1 MSIIIGITGGIGSGK
16 STIANVFANLGVPV
30 FDADATAKFLM
41 NTNSIIKEKLI
52 ATFGANVYM
61 RVNEQSDE
69 QVLNK
74 AYLSNQVFENPNQL
88 ALLNSIV
95 HPITI
100 QAAAD
105 WAATQHAP
113 YVIKEAALFF
123 ESGSLTG
130 VSRVIGVS
138 APKSLRI
145 HRVMKRENCTKE
157 AVEQRMKHQI
167 DDTLKMKL
175 CDWVIVNDDQQLVLP
190 QVIAVH
196 EKILSLL

>member
-16 STIANVFANLGVPV
+16 STIANIFANLGVPV

-74 AYLSNQVFENPNQL
+74 AYLSKQVFENPNQL
-88 ALLNSIV
+88 ALLNAIV

>member
-16 STIANVFANLGVPV
+16 STIAHVFANLGVPV

-41 NTNSIIKEKLI
+41 NTNTIIKEKLI

>member
-16 STIANVFANLGVPV
+16 STIAYVFANLGVPV

-61 RVNEQSDE
+61 PVNEQSDE

-74 AYLSNQVFENPNQL
+74 AYLSKQVFENPNQL
-88 ALLNSIV
+88 ALLNAIV